1 MNLPHSPEDEM
12 GVLGSCLIDPS
23 RIGKIELEPKDF
35 YDKRNQLL
43 WESLKAMFA
52 ENKPMDALT
61 IGAWLKENDRL
72 DELGGYDRLLRLQSE
87 AIVPHHSQHYA
98 EGVKKASK
106 LRSEID
112 TLQEGLALA
121 YGGESASE
129 RVISALNLSNVSRKK
144 DLPMFELGDK
154 FINDCIEG
162 NVGHFDW
169 WCDEWTQKLGKMSSE
184 LMILHAPRSTG
195 KTAMMLQWIVNAHRA
210 EKRTPLASIEM
221 LKPELMPRLIAHCG
235 QVDTYRMRTRGHA
248 TPDEVTKSREA
259 NKEIKLLQLCV
270 RDKGMSIDD
279 IRGWAISEA
288 RDGADAIFIDNL
300 LSINDGGKKYDSKTL
315 MYDDFIRKLRDLRD
329 ELEVP
334 IILLA
339 HPNANNEV
347 AWSKDVENFADVI
360 LFIANVPYNGVEING
375 KVINHKGYDHVIAR
389 FQKNRQ
395 GISPVASLEFDKEHQ
410 TFKHREWELV

>member
-12 GVLGSCLIDPS
+12 GVLGSCLLDPL

-61 IGAWLKENDRL
+61 IGAWLKENNKL
-72 DELGGYDRLLRLQSE
+72 DELGGYDRLLRLQSDV
-87 AIVPHHSQHYA
+87 IVPHHSQHYA

-144 DLPMFELGDK
+144 DLPMFELGNQ
-154 FINDCIEG
+154 FIDDCIEG

-221 LKPELMPRLIAHCG
+221 LKPELMPRLIGHCG
-235 QVDTYRMRTRGHA
+235 QVNTYRMRTRGHA
-248 TPDEVTKSREA
+248 TPDEITRSRNA
-259 NKEIKLLQLCV
+259 NDEIKLLELCV

-288 RDGADAIFIDNL
+288 RNGADAIFIDNL

-395 GISPVASLEFDKEHQ
+395 GISPVASLEFDKERQ
-410 TFKHREWELV
+410 TFIHREWEDV

>member
-87 AIVPHHSQHYA
+87 VIVPHHSQHYA
-98 EGVKKASK
+98 EGVRKTSK

-144 DLPMFELGDK
+144 DLPMFELGNQ
-154 FINDCIEG
+154 FIQDCIEG

-195 KTAMMLQWIVNAHRA
+195 KTAIDAAMDCQ
-210 EKRTPLASIEM
+210 RTP
-221 LKPELMPRLIAHCG
+221 
-235 QVDTYRMRTRGHA
+235 
-248 TPDEVTKSREA
+248 SREA
-259 NKEIKLLQLCV
+259 YTTSKY
-270 RDKGMSIDD
+270 RDV
-279 IRGWAISEA
+279 EA
-288 RDGADAIFIDNL
+288 RTDATIDWSL
-300 LSINDGGKKYDSKTL
+300 WAGQHLSYA
-315 MYDDFIRKLRDLRD
+315 Y
-329 ELEVP
+329 
-334 IILLA
+334 
-339 HPNANNEV
+339 
-347 AWSKDVENFADVI
+347 
-360 LFIANVPYNGVEING
+360 
-375 KVINHKGYDHVIAR
+375 
-389 FQKNRQ
+389 
-395 GISPVASLEFDKEHQ
+395 
-410 TFKHREWELV
+410 